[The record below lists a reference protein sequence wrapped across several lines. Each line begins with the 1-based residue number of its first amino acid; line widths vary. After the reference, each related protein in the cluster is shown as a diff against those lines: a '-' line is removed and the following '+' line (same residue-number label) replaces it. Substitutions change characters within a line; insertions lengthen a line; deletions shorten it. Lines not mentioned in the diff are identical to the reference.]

1 MQPMIEVLV
10 VEPDPLWRA
19 LIARALGRQ
28 DGLAVWP
35 PLDGTVAANARL
47 DESAARPSVA
57 VIAAECDDVCTRLV
71 GDGVGVVL
79 VYPASDPAAA
89 ADAWSR
95 GARGCVPRAATAGAL
110 SRAVLEVAQG
120 RSSYGCSS

>member
-1 MQPMIEVLV
+1 MIEVLV

-19 LIARALGRQ
+19 LITRALGRQ
-28 DGLAVWP
+28 DDLRVWP
-35 PLDGTVAANARL
+35 PLDGTPAAHARL
-47 DESAARPSVA
+47 DAHAARPGVA
-57 VIAAECDDVCTRLV
+57 VIAAECDDICTRLV

-79 VYPASDPAAA
+79 VYPTSDPASA

-95 GARGCVPRAATAGAL
+95 GARGCVPRAATAGML
-110 SRAVLEVAQG
+110 SRTVLEVASG